1 MSMSVSSRAPAKHS
15 SSVDAGSTELS
26 IGESSWVGAA
36 AQPRGAV
43 SAAAAVAVAA
53 VAAAAAVA
61 VAAVAAAAAVVAAV
75 AARGCAAA
83 RSAACLKRCT
93 SARARSVCPRLEG

>member
-1 MSMSVSSRAPAKHS
+1 LSMSVSSRAPAKHS

-53 VAAAAAVA
+53 VAAAAAV
-61 VAAVAAAAAVVAAV
+61 VAAV